1 MESHAVSNEQEK
13 LDLAARAAWMYYV
26 AGMTQHQIAEKLN
39 VSRPVAQRLVAFAIE
54 HGLVKVRVDHK
65 ISACQELADALCTR
79 FGLSSCEVVPSDA
92 DDPEVLMRK
101 LAVAGA
107 GVAEPYLAREAPTV
121 IAVGTGKTLR
131 ATGDE
136 LSEIDRPQH
145 RLLSLVGTVALDGS
159 SNPHDVAKRMAE
171 KTGGKHFLL
180 PAPLYA
186 DDAADREQ
194 WCNHRLY
201 RVVEALSQ
209 QADVSFVGID
219 TLGPGCALLDVGFLT
234 EDEVSAL
241 VEMGAVGEIL
251 GRPIDAEGQEVQSD
265 LRERITTFSLPRP
278 ATRPVIAIAG
288 GAKKAAGV
296 LAALRGGW
304 LTGLVTDEHCAR
316 HALEA

>member
-1 MESHAVSNEQEK
+1 MFARTNEHRCEDIDPAQGTRPPRNVGQEDKLTSMESHTVSNEQEK

-26 AGMTQHQIAEKLN
+26 AGKTQHQIAEKLN
-39 VSRPVAQRLVAFAIE
+39 VSRPVAQRLVAFALD
-54 HGLVKVRVDHK
+54 HGLVKVREDHK
-65 ISACQELADALCTR
+65 ISACQELAEALCKR

-92 DDPEVLMRK
+92 DDPEDLMRK

-107 GVAEPYLAREAPTV
+107 GVMEPYLAREAPTV

-145 RLLSLVGTVALDGS
+145 CLLSLVGTVALDGS
-159 SNPHDVAKRMAE
+159 SNPYDVARRLAE

-186 DDAADREQ
+186 DNADERKQ

-209 QADVSFVGID
+209 QADVSLIGIG
-219 TLGPGCALLDVGFLT
+219 TLGPGCALLEIGFLT
-234 EDEVSAL
+234 QDEVT
-241 VEMGAVGEIL
+241 ETHRQ
-251 GRPIDAEGQEVQSD
+251 GRRCGVDRPSD
-265 LRERITTFSLPRP
+265 RRRRT
-278 ATRPVIAIAG
+278 
-288 GAKKAAGV
+288 
-296 LAALRGGW
+296 
-304 LTGLVTDEHCAR
+304 
-316 HALEA
+316 